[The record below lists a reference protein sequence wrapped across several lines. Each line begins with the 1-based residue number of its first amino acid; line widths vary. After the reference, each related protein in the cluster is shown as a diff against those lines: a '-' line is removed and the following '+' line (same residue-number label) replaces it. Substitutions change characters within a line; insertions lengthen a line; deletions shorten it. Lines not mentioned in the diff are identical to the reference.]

1 MIRKLM
7 WAVLAIGTLMIVAPF
22 AMGLPDKAGGGEK
35 MIVAFE
41 PIMEEQNIQT
51 TVDYYYDVF
60 VPLGVVAPAMSQENI
75 DKFNGYIAGFD
86 ALAADAEA
94 MIPALA
100 GAMNMSTEQVQAFMG
115 EQFPAMTQMLQGLP
129 QMQDDFN
136 ALIGLMEANVAVFEE
151 VPGGLAHYEPLV
163 TTMEAQRVNYEKVA
177 SLPDFSLFTWFF
189 VIPGILLVGIALTGL
204 IGGRDRK
211 PTAVATTEPVTE
223 EDREPALV

>member
-22 AMGLPDKAGGGEK
+22 AMGLPDKADGGEK
-35 MIVAFE
+35 MIVAFG
-41 PIMEEQNIQT
+41 PIMEEGNIQT

-60 VPLGVVAPAMSQENI
+60 VPLGEVAPAMSQENI

-94 MIPALA
+94 MVPALA
-100 GAMNMSTEQVQAFMG
+100 GAMNLSNEQVQAFMG

-129 QMQDDFN
+129 QMQEDFN
-136 ALIGLMEANVAVFEE
+136 GLIGLMEANVTVFEE

-177 SLPDFSLFTWFF
+177 SLPDFTSFTWFF

-211 PTAVATTEPVTE
+211 PTPVETTEPVTD

>member
-22 AMGLPDKAGGGEK
+22 AMGLPDKADGGEK

-41 PIMEEQNIQT
+41 PIMEEGNIQT

-60 VPLGVVAPAMSQENI
+60 VPLGEVAPAMSQENI

-94 MIPALA
+94 MVPALA
-100 GAMNMSTEQVQAFMG
+100 GAMNLTNEQVQGFMS

-129 QMQDDFN
+129 QMQEDFN
-136 ALIGLMEANVAVFEE
+136 GLIGLMEANVTVFEE

-163 TTMEAQRVNYEKVA
+163 TTMDAQRVNYDKIA
-177 SLPDFSLFTWFF
+177 GLPDFTLFTWFF
-189 VIPGILLVGIALTGL
+189 VVPGILLVGIALTGL
-204 IGGRDRK
+204 IGGRDRQST
-211 PTAVATTEPVTE
+211 PPVTTKSVPD

>member
-7 WAVLAIGTLMIVAPF
+7 WAVLAIGTLMIVVPF

-35 MIVAFE
+35 MIVAFG
-41 PIMEEQNIQT
+41 PIMEEGNIET

-60 VPLGVVAPAMSQENI
+60 VPLGEVAPAMSQENI

-94 MIPALA
+94 MVPALA
-100 GAMNMSTEQVQAFMG
+100 GAMNLSTEQVQAFMG

-136 ALIGLMEANVAVFEE
+136 ALIGLMEANVTVFEE

-204 IGGRDRK
+204 IGGRDRT
-211 PTAVATTEPVTE
+211 PTPATTTEPVSD
-223 EDREPALV
+223 EDREPVLV

>member
-7 WAVLAIGTLMIVAPF
+7 WAVLAIGTLMIVVPF
-22 AMGLPDKAGGGEK
+22 AMGLPDKADGGEK

-60 VPLGVVAPAMSQENI
+60 VPLGEVAPAMSQENV

-100 GAMNMSTEQVQAFMG
+100 GAMNLSTEQVQGFMS

-129 QMQDDFN
+129 QMQADFN
-136 ALIGLMEANVAVFEE
+136 ALIGLMEANVEVFEQ

-177 SLPDFSLFTWFF
+177 SLPDFTLFTWFF
-189 VIPGILLVGIALTGL
+189 VVPGILLVGIALAGL
-204 IGGRDRK
+204 IGGRDRE
-211 PTAVATTEPVTE
+211 PVPVTTTEPVTD
-223 EDREPALV
+223 EDREPVLV

>member
-22 AMGLPDKAGGGEK
+22 AMGLPDKASGGEK

-100 GAMNMSTEQVQAFMG
+100 GAMNLSTDQVQAFMG

-163 TTMEAQRVNYEKVA
+163 TTMEAQQVNYTKVA
-177 SLPDFSLFTWFF
+177 SLPDFNLFTWFF

-223 EDREPALV
+223 KDREPALV

>member
-1 MIRKLM
+1 M

-51 TVDYYYDVF
+51 TVDYYYGVF
-60 VPLGVVAPAMSQENI
+60 VPLGAVAPAMSQENI